1 MRRSRPDPRMD
12 AGKVRTYMSNTRY
25 QTKAA
30 CIALALAWTGAV
42 TLAGCEET
50 QTASGRPP
58 SSTTTGSVRSSASPK
73 DMEKL
78 NKELE
83 KLRVRDR

>member
-12 AGKVRTYMSNTRY
+12 AGKVREHMSNTRY

-30 CIALALAWTGAV
+30 CVALALALAGAV

-58 SSTTTGSVRSSASPK
+58 SSTNTGSGRSSASPK
-73 DMEKL
+73 DLEKL

-83 KLRVRDR
+83 KLRARDR